1 MAWKQTYSVNTNAP
15 GRRGWCL
22 QYVDNAI
29 NAPKRTSA
37 ASVAYGNER
46 KAKRLRTSTPPENI
60 WVVGFLEFRIGIY
73 KPYGHVFLMKNKGKG
88 RYEIRDSETRAGARA
103 VYTNIGSIL
112 SWFNAYSPNYIGW
125 STDCDGR
132 NIAKEYSTTKPKPVA
147 KQYYTVRSGDTMSG
161 IAAKYKISLGR
172 LIQLN
177 PQIKNINVISV
188 GQKVRVK

>member
-1 MAWKQTYSVNTNAP
+1 
-15 GRRGWCL
+15 
-22 QYVDNAI
+22 
-29 NAPKRTSA
+29 
-37 ASVAYGNER
+37 
-46 KAKRLRTSTPPENI
+46 
-60 WVVGFLEFRIGIY
+60 
-73 KPYGHVFLMKNKGKG
+73 MKNKGKG

-161 IAAKYKISLGR
+161 IASKHKMTLATLGR
-172 LIQLN
+172 LKPTDKELKQNICWSESKSQIRRCYEAKDTKTSKRCIVHNNHGRYTLVAYLATKGFIGDIEVAFWSAEVTIVSAIAGLN
-177 PQIKNINVISV
+177 LTPEEEL
-188 GQKVRVK
+188 

>member
-161 IAAKYKISLGR
+161 IASKHKMTLATFGK
-172 LIQLN
+172 LN
-177 PQIKNINVISV
+177 PQIKNLNRIYV